1 MKRYGRIVTMIA
13 TGILLITT
21 AYAFTGEAGS
31 SSDPVVTK
39 SYVDQKIAQLGSA
52 GNGNNSGVSTDVA
65 KQLKDQQD
73 MIEILVNELNQLK
86 SQTSST
92 YEIVTVPEGK
102 SIIGKQGTE
111 IIIRTGEGKA
121 IGSEAGG
128 LQDMT
133 LGADISNGM
142 QITPYH
148 LIIIPREDG
157 RGIKAT
163 TSLIV
168 MVRGGYSIQ

>member
-1 MKRYGRIVTMIA
+1 MNRWNKIFTVMTAGV
-13 TGILLITT
+13 LLMTT
-21 AYAFTGEAGS
+21 VYAFNGEAGS

-39 SYVDQKIAQLGSA
+39 SYVDQKIAEISK
-52 GNGNNSGVSTDVA
+52 NSGGNTSSTND
-65 KQLKDQQD
+65 D
-73 MIEILVNELNQLK
+73 MIEILIGEINQLK
-86 SQTSST
+86 NQVSNT

-102 SIIGKQGTE
+102 SIIGKQGSE
-111 IIIRTGEGKA
+111 IIIRSGKGKA

-133 LGADISNGM
+133 VGVDIANGSLV
-142 QITPYH
+142 TPYH

-168 MVRGGYSIQ
+168 MVRGGYIIQ